1 MSAEN
6 LPENESEEQ
15 ELIEHFRIEVD
26 GGQTLLR
33 LDKYLSDKLP
43 KFSRNKIQ
51 DGVKNGNIQVNDQAV
66 KSNYKVKPNDVVTV
80 TFAEEKEDFKVIPEP
95 VPLNI
100 VYEDDDL
107 LVINKPAGLVVHP
120 GNGNKSGTLVNGL
133 LHHIQNLP
141 VGSNGLDRPG
151 IVHRIDKLTSGLMLA
166 AKTEHALNN
175 LAMQFFNRTIDRKY
189 TAFVWG
195 EPEEEVGR
203 IEGNIGR
210 SLKNRK
216 LMNVFPEGDFGKTAI
231 TNYEI
236 KEKLGYITVIQCKLE
251 TGRTHQIRVHLKHVG
266 HPLFGDPEY
275 GGDRILKGTT
285 FNKYK
290 QFVQNCLNI
299 LPRQALHAQ
308 SIGFE
313 HPTTKEWMQFSSDLP
328 EDMQLVLDKW
338 RGYVSTRQDL
348 V

>member
-51 DGVKNGNIQVNDQAV
+51 DGVKNGNIQVNDQIV

-133 LHHIQNLP
+133 LHHLQNLP

-195 EPEEEVGR
+195 EPEEEIGR

-251 TGRTHQIRVHLKHVG
+251 TGRTHQIRVHLKHIG

>member
-1 MSAEN
+1 MNAEN
-6 LPENESEEQ
+6 LPENQLEEQ
-15 ELIEHFRIEVD
+15 ELIEHFKIEVD

-33 LDKYLSDKLP
+33 LDKFLSDKLP

-51 DGVKNGNIQVNDQAV
+51 DGVKNGNIQVNEKLV
-66 KSNYKVKPNDVVTV
+66 KANYKVKPNDVVTV

-133 LHHIQNLP
+133 LYHLQNLP

-195 EPEEEVGR
+195 EPEEEIGR

-236 KEKLGYITVIQCKLE
+236 KERLGYITVIQCKLE

-328 EDMQLVLDKW
+328 DDMQQVLDKW